1 MQRAPKRSHVKQK
14 WATVISMAKNIYK
27 VVKILDDGQYLEGG
41 SPDYITHNLF
51 STELWSPQNSC
62 PEGES
67 LYRRLWPKV
76 DQAIEDGDL
85 ESAFVHW
92 RDHGGKEGRS
102 YLCRKDG
109 NPPKPQLVRI
119 KRPNPKAQCPEG
131 EADYFR
137 RFPDVK
143 HAVRVGSLASAFVH
157 WELFG
162 RKEGRRYRCLETMDD
177 NENDYE
183 EQDKGKE
190 KRKGKGTAHRKQK
203 KNQ

>member
-1 MQRAPKRSHVKQK
+1 MQILGGHNSQGKIVLEVYSGALKNFDEDQIVSAICHEMGHILGKLTLNDAGIHGR
-14 WATVISMAKNIYK
+14 VIS
-27 VVKILDDGQYLEGG
+27 
-41 SPDYITHNLF
+41 
-51 STELWSPQNSC
+51 
-62 PEGES
+62 
-67 LYRRLWPKV
+67 V
-76 DQAIEDGDL
+76 DA
-85 ESAFVHW
+85 V
-92 RDHGGKEGRS
+92 
-102 YLCRKDG
+102 
-109 NPPKPQLVRI
+109 
-119 KRPNPKAQCPEG
+119 EG